1 MAGGRRYRHAQG
13 LRQPGGAGADGARA
27 GSVLWSRVLLP
38 RPPWRSSQAVVVG
51 WRWPV
56 PVRQAAGARA
66 IRLAACRGGRSGPEP
81 GAIVDAARG
90 DRLAD
95 AAANM
100 AAGAGRLSVARRQTA
115 ANWINQWF
123 DRLQGCGSG
132 PPR

>member
-1 MAGGRRYRHAQG
+1 MNSLPAGTRVWLAAGVTDAQG

-38 RPPWRSSQAVVVG
+38 RPPWRSGQTVVVG

-66 IRLAACRGGRSGPEP
+66 IRLAACRGGRGGPEP

-95 AAANM
+95 AARTWRPEL
-100 AAGAGRLSVARRQTA
+100 AG
-115 ANWINQWF
+115 
-123 DRLQGCGSG
+123 
-132 PPR
+132 

>member
-27 GSVLWSRVLLP
+27 GSILWSRVLLP
-38 RPPWRSSQAVVVG
+38 RPPWRSGQAVVVG

-56 PVRQAAGARA
+56 PVRQAARARA
-66 IRLAACRGGRSGPEP
+66 IRLAAGRGGRSGPEP

-95 AAANM
+95 AVANM
-100 AAGAGRLSVARRQTA
+100 AAGAGRVGVARRQATA
-115 ANWINQWF
+115 QDDFTN
-123 DRLQGCGSG
+123 GV
-132 PPR
+132 